1 MRNASLPR
9 KSDKAVPIEP
19 SMRLARPDSF
29 SERIYLDLRNRLQR
43 CEIGPDRRL
52 VDAEVAAGYGIS
64 RMPAREAL
72 LRLANEGYLI
82 GTTRG
87 FAIPR
92 LSMEDIRDIF
102 EIRKLL
108 EPHAAANAA
117 RDMKDPARLKLSEAI
132 QQARDAAATDNVGD
146 LILANF
152 AFRQAWLSALRNERL
167 IMTIGRFVDHVQTIR
182 LGTLRDR
189 QTRAVVVAGLE
200 GLYAAFMRGDP
211 TSARRRMG
219 RFVEAAEQAYFRVR
233 RRELEVEAASFPA
246 TALETRDARSSR

>member
-9 KSDKAVPIEP
+9 KSTKAAPIEP
-19 SMRLARPDSF
+19 FVRLARPDSF
-29 SERIYLDLRNRLQR
+29 SERVYLDLRNRLQR
-43 CEIGPDRRL
+43 SEIGPDQRL

-72 LRLANEGYLI
+72 LRLANEGYLV

-92 LSMEDIRDIF
+92 LSMDDISDIF

-117 RDMKDPARLKLSEAI
+117 RDIDDAARLKLSEAI
-132 QQARDAAATDNVGD
+132 EKAREAAATDNVDD
-146 LILANF
+146 LILANI
-152 AFRQAWLSALRNERL
+152 AFRQAWLGALRNERL

-189 QTRAVVVAGLE
+189 QTRAVVLASLE

-211 TSARRRMG
+211 ELARRRMV
-219 RFVEAAEQAYFRVR
+219 RFVEAAERAYFKVR
-233 RRELEVEAASFPA
+233 RRELEAEAASFA
-246 TALETRDARSSR
+246 MASETGDAKASK

>member
-1 MRNASLPR
+1 MRNASPPR
-9 KSDKAVPIEP
+9 KNDKAAPIEP
-19 SMRLARPDSF
+19 PARLVRPDSF
-29 SERIYLDLRNRLQR
+29 SERLYLDLRARLQR
-43 CEIGPDRRL
+43 GEIGPDQRL

-92 LSMEDIRDIF
+92 LSIDDIRDIF

-117 RDMKDPARLKLSEAI
+117 RDMDAAARRKLGEAI
-132 QQARDAAATDNVGD
+132 QEARDAAAADSAHD
-146 LILANF
+146 LILANI

-167 IMTIGRFVDHVQTIR
+167 IMTIGRFADHVQTIR
-182 LGTLRDR
+182 LGTLRDP

-200 GLYAAFMRGDP
+200 GLYAAFMQGDP
-211 TSARRRMG
+211 AAARKRMVK
-219 RFVEAAEQAYFRVR
+219 FVEAAEQAYFKVR
-233 RRELEVEAASFPA
+233 RRELEAEAASAAAPRPA
-246 TALETRDARSSR
+246 RAAE